1 MFVYNNF
8 RFTNKRSYKGVI
20 IMIVK
25 NKKKF
30 VRAILLI
37 IGISIGINLLI
48 STTAF
53 SHQDLK
59 YKTVSVSSGDTL
71 WNIAEKEQRSN
82 YYYKGKDV
90 RDVISDIKAANGL
103 NSSNL
108 TVAQT
113 LSIPTY

>member
-1 MFVYNNF
+1 
-8 RFTNKRSYKGVI
+8 
-20 IMIVK
+20 MIVK
-25 NKKKF
+25 NKRKF

-90 RDVISDIKAANGL
+90 RDVISVNGL

-108 TVAQT
+108 TVDQT

>member
-1 MFVYNNF
+1 MV
-8 RFTNKRSYKGVI
+8 
-20 IMIVK
+20 VK

-30 VRAILLI
+30 VRAIILI

-48 STTAF
+48 STQTF
-53 SHQDLK
+53 SHQELK
-59 YKTVSVSSGDTL
+59 YKTVSVTSGDTL
-71 WNIAEKEQRSN
+71 WNIAEKEQRNN
-82 YYYKGKDV
+82 YYYKDKDI
-90 RDVISDIKAANGL
+90 RDVIGDIKAVNGL

>member
-1 MFVYNNF
+1 MV
-8 RFTNKRSYKGVI
+8 
-20 IMIVK
+20 VK

-30 VRAILLI
+30 ERAIILI

-48 STTAF
+48 STQTF
-53 SHQDLK
+53 SHQELK
-59 YKTVSVSSGDTL
+59 YKTVSVTSGDTL
-71 WNIAEKEQRSN
+71 WNIAEKEQRNN
-82 YYYKGKDV
+82 YYYKDKDI
-90 RDVISDIKAANGL
+90 RDVIGDIKAVNGL